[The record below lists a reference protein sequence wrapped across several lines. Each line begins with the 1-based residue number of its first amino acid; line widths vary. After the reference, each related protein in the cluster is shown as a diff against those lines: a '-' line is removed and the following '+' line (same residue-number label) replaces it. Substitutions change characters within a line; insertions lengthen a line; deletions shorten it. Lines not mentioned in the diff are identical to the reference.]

1 MCRFLQD
8 WKFILSKNGYIL
20 AWLFEFYA
28 ILVKSRK
35 GDDRLKKERWIVDVT
50 LALRLTLRI
59 KWGPI
64 TEKVSMQVLLS

>member
-20 AWLFEFYA
+20 AWLFDYDA
-28 ILVKSRK
+28 LLVKSRK
-35 GDDRLKKERWIVDVT
+35 GDDRLKKEGWIVDVT
-50 LALRLTLRI
+50 LAVRLTLRI

-64 TEKVSMQVLLS
+64 T